1 MRAGLQE
8 DERLVRCTKI
18 CFRFLRAVPEI
29 IGSHA
34 SFKVGKKTFACFL
47 NDHHGD
53 GIVGVLCKVL
63 AGDNAALIKA
73 DPKRFY
79 MPACVNREGGWDSG
93 WMLAE

>member
-8 DERLVRCTKI
+8 DERPVRFTKI
-18 CFRFLRAVPEI
+18 CRFPRAVPEI

-34 SFKVGKKTFACFL
+34 SFKVRKKTFACFL

-53 GIVGVLCKVL
+53 GIVGMLCK
-63 AGDNAALIKA
+63 GDNAVLIKA

-79 MPACVNREGGWDSG
+79 MPACASREGGWDFG
-93 WMLAE
+93 WLLAE